1 MSLRVQIVERSCWLT
16 AIASIVFFAATTI
29 AREGLRRVHVGE
41 TMPEFT
47 LTGPGPETF
56 RYEHERSRV
65 LGVIVLQ
72 AGQSNSQR
80 IGSDVEAII
89 KHLRVEGPAFDC
101 VGVVSGPGA
110 MEVLRQRR
118 PEAQALL
125 PLFADPNFVFW
136 GQLGV
141 IAAPTAIVAGA
152 DQKVRWIKAGYGY
165 DSVAGFQ
172 AQLSMALGL
181 GTDTDTSVQVKTLEN
196 ASDRAR
202 RERHIHLARLLAE
215 RGRLEPAINELQR
228 VYELDPNATDV
239 ALELAEVLC
248 RAGKN
253 EAGLKIAAEVKPETG
268 EGKARALL
276 ISARAR
282 RQMGELD
289 AAESLLTRVIELE
302 PRSARAF
309 YELGRVYDARGDV
322 QKTLLYYRKALA
334 EVFGDSDVRAIS
346 HE

>member
-1 MSLRVQIVERSCWLT
+1 MRLHVQIVQRSCWLT
-16 AIASIVFFAATTI
+16 AIASIALLAVPTT

-41 TMPEFT
+41 TMPEFA
-47 LTGPGPETF
+47 LIGPGPETF
-56 RYEHERSRV
+56 RYEHKRSRV
-65 LGVIVLQ
+65 LGVVVLQ
-72 AGQSNSQR
+72 ARQSNSQR
-80 IGSDVEAII
+80 ILSDVEALI
-89 KHLRVEGPAFDC
+89 KQFRGEGPAFDC

-136 GQLGV
+136 GKLGV
-141 IAAPTAIVAGA
+141 IAAPTVIVTGA

-165 DSVAGFQ
+165 DSLAGFH
-172 AQLSMALGL
+172 AQLSRALGL
-181 GTDTDTSVQVKTLEN
+181 GTDADTSAQVKTLEN

-202 RERHIHLARLLAE
+202 QERHIHMARMLAE
-215 RGRLEPAINELQR
+215 RGRLEPAINELRR
-228 VYELDPNATDV
+228 VYELDPNAMDV

-253 EAGLKIAAEVKPETG
+253 EAALKIAGEVQHQRG
-268 EGKARALL
+268 EGKARTLL

-309 YELGRVYDARGDV
+309 YELGRIHDARGDV
-322 QKTLLYYRKALA
+322 EKTLQYYRKALA
-334 EVFGDSDVRAIS
+334 EVFRDSDVRAIPQ
-346 HE
+346 E